1 MNFERVAA
9 VFNISFPMSYF
20 TFKRFSHFAEYC
32 ALRAMQ
38 LLLSVIPRSLALKSG
53 ALLGSGLYFAGIY
66 RNVVEKNMETLN
78 LWSIREQKRITRN
91 LYRTMGRYAVDFL
104 RGFPPLPPYSVV
116 HGEILNDALAQGK
129 GVIILLGHFGN
140 WELLADIFGSKVSS
154 LSVVAKPMRNPYVNQ
169 WLARKRNAAAVD
181 TIYVDNALRKIY
193 EAIKRNGIVA
203 ILIDQH
209 AGSQGTLVP
218 FLGRE
223 TSTIRTIAGLEHKTG
238 CAVLPTYALLL
249 DDDTYEIVL
258 SIAPAPAA
266 AGRSDDAIIAEC
278 QIQHNAIL
286 SEWIMRYPHHWFGWF
301 HKRFKESI
309 NYD

>member
-1 MNFERVAA
+1 MNFERVTA

-53 ALLGSGLYFAGIY
+53 ALLGSGLYLAGIY
-66 RNVVEKNMETLN
+66 RDVVGKNMETLN

-116 HGEILNDALAQGK
+116 HEEILHDALAQGE

-169 WLARKRNAAAVD
+169 WLARKRNAAA
-181 TIYVDNALRKIY
+181 
-193 EAIKRNGIVA
+193 RNRAGFGEN
-203 ILIDQH
+203 LI
-209 AGSQGTLVP
+209 
-218 FLGRE
+218 F
-223 TSTIRTIAGLEHKTG
+223 
-238 CAVLPTYALLL
+238 
-249 DDDTYEIVL
+249 
-258 SIAPAPAA
+258 
-266 AGRSDDAIIAEC
+266 
-278 QIQHNAIL
+278 
-286 SEWIMRYPHHWFGWF
+286 
-301 HKRFKESI
+301 
-309 NYD
+309 